1 MTASEPG
8 AVRLAAT
15 SPGRAV
21 RRRLVRSSAT
31 VFVAMTI
38 GTITTLILNAILA
51 RVLGHGQ
58 LGEYFLVF
66 SMVMIG
72 SVVGQMGLDRT
83 VVRLV
88 AAARATSEGGRAR
101 RAVRLTFVLGL
112 MASSAVALV
121 LVLGLGNFI
130 AIHIYHSEAVA
141 GVVGLAAAWVLVK
154 SLLALTAES
163 FRGFKRFWPAT
174 IYNGLAVDSLLVL
187 AFGACWIAGVR
198 PTLGEAVGISVA
210 ATAVALVAGLVMLRP
225 NVSRLT
231 PRGKRRDAR
240 GGLDL
245 MARSW

>member
-58 LGEYFLVF
+58 LGELPRVAYRA
-66 SMVMIG
+66 MVHPDRR
-72 SVVGQMGLDRT
+72 QMGLDRT

-121 LVLGLGNFI
+121 LLLGLGT
-130 AIHIYHSEAVA
+130 S
-141 GVVGLAAAWVLVK
+141 
-154 SLLALTAES
+154 SPSTS
-163 FRGFKRFWPAT
+163 T
-174 IYNGLAVDSLLVL
+174 
-187 AFGACWIAGVR
+187 
-198 PTLGEAVGISVA
+198 
-210 ATAVALVAGLVMLRP
+210 
-225 NVSRLT
+225 T
-231 PRGKRRDAR
+231 PRRWQA
-240 GGLDL
+240 
-245 MARSW
+245 SWGSPRPGCS